1 MSTES
6 RYGQLIRLD
15 RARGSSEI
23 LRRVPLASRVGE
35 GGVDET
41 GLQELIF
48 EYPECLPI
56 AAIDAAYG
64 DPVPVCRE
72 LRIGDAGTIDAVYI
86 NRLGRLSL
94 CEFKLW
100 RNPEA
105 RRKVIGQILDY
116 ATNIASWGYEDLQRQ
131 VALAPGAKKGNSLYK
146 LVRARHPDLAEAEFV
161 DNVTRHL
168 RRGEFLLLIVGDGI
182 RERVERIVD
191 FVQRHSGLHFN
202 LALVEAALYRD
213 GPDRLLVQPR
223 VLARTEIVRRFV
235 VDAGVVEEGTSAAV
249 DEPGPLSD
257 QEEENRR
264 FWTAVLCDYTFADEA
279 VEPPAPRHLPTIHV
293 LVTNSGFGGWALS
306 FTAYI
311 NRNDG
316 SIGCFVMCRK
326 GHPRE
331 QRIFDETLESLQEW
345 REPLGGD
352 VKKWEQGGR
361 PRFGYW
367 REDLSFLSASEDSE
381 EYQEAVDW
389 IRQQLDRLVSAL
401 HHHFQERLASD

>member
-1 MSTES
+1 MIAAAVFTADLVMGWSTSIIAPTIFDGNLNQYMASLERLLELGQGHEPES
-6 RYGQLIRLD
+6 RDIEVLHPGHGESIKPPLD
-15 RARGSSEI
+15 RMETRFRFAESFEI
-23 LRRVPLASRVGE
+23 HRSPPATHRPKPSKPSPPASPQFPVS
-35 GGVDET
+35 
-41 GLQELIF
+41 
-48 EYPECLPI
+48 PI
-56 AAIDAAYG
+56 QM
-64 DPVPVCRE
+64 V
-72 LRIGDAGTIDAVYI
+72 
-86 NRLGRLSL
+86 
-94 CEFKLW
+94 
-100 RNPEA
+100 
-105 RRKVIGQILDY
+105 
-116 ATNIASWGYEDLQRQ
+116 
-131 VALAPGAKKGNSLYK
+131 
-146 LVRARHPDLAEAEFV
+146 V
-161 DNVTRHL
+161 DNVTRIYTDC
-168 RRGEFLLLIVGDGI
+168 RDGI
-182 RERVERIVD
+182 PK
-191 FVQRHSGLHFN
+191 LHGPQPPSRSRGGGRTWM
-202 LALVEAALYRD
+202 LGLVE
-213 GPDRLLVQPR
+213 
-223 VLARTEIVRRFV
+223 
-235 VDAGVVEEGTSAAV
+235 VVEEGTSAAV